1 MNKELGA
8 DFARMYR
15 EFGGWFNELTEL
27 TIELEKTDV
36 EGARK
41 IRRANADMLFLLE
54 DAFARDLRTD
64 YPRWFDD

>member
-1 MNKELGA
+1 MNKELAA

-41 IRRANADMLFLLE
+41 IRRANADMLFLME
-54 DAFARDLRTD
+54 DAFARDLRKE